1 MLTITKI
8 KKAITN
14 LANLERAEA
23 CRRYFKTAK
32 GEYGY
37 GDVFIGVT
45 VPELRKVA
53 KKFAGLD
60 LKEIDLLIKN
70 KIHEYRFVALQILV
84 LKYKEGDDRLK
95 KKIISYYFKNKKYI
109 NNWDLVDTSAP
120 YILGDWLVN
129 KDKSVLLKL
138 SKSKNL
144 WDKRIAILATFAFIR
159 KNDFEY
165 SFNFATSLMT
175 DKHDLIHKA
184 LGWMLREIGKRSEQ
198 ELKDFLEKNCHK
210 MPRTMLRYAIERFDK
225 DYRKM
230 ILAK

>member
-1 MLTITKI
+1 MTITKI

-14 LANLERAEA
+14 LASPERAEA

-53 KKFAGLD
+53 KKFVDLD
-60 LKEIDLLIKN
+60 LKEIDFLIKN
-70 KIHEYRFVALQILV
+70 KIHEYRFVALEILV
-84 LKYKEGDDRLK
+84 FKYLKGDDRLK
-95 KKIISYYFKNKKYI
+95 KKIVSYYLKNKKYI

-120 YILGDWLVN
+120 YILGDWLVD
-129 KDKSVLLKL
+129 KDKAVLLKL
-138 SKSKNL
+138 SKSKSL
-144 WDKRIAILATFAFIR
+144 WDKRIAILATFAFIGN
-159 KNDFEY
+159 NDFEY
-165 SFNFATSLMT
+165 SFKFATSLMI

-184 LGWMLREIGKRSEQ
+184 LGWMLREIGKKSER
-198 ELKDFLEKNCHK
+198 ELKDFLEKNYHK